1 MTEWRF
7 VYLQYSTGV
16 TLQTPEREAERM
28 RSVSFR
34 GFRARLIV
42 WMPVRLQAVDLKA
55 LSRDMVLHDGAQ
67 TFLYVGY
74 NEVK

>member
-1 MTEWRF
+1 M
-7 VYLQYSTGV
+7 
-16 TLQTPEREAERM
+16 
-28 RSVSFR
+28 SFR
-34 GFRARLIV
+34 GFRARLGV

-55 LSRDMVLHDGAQ
+55 LLRDVALHDGAQ